1 MSHVNFDKIEIV
13 LYWCNQDVNQFDC
26 GHEDINEF
34 LQEDA
39 FEQNKFMLNSTY
51 LAYFDEKIIG
61 FFTIFTDAIKIKELG
76 EKYSEKFKNKNMVY
90 DVYPA
95 IKIGRLGVHKN
106 YKKKGIG
113 TYLLQWV
120 FNLCIGISKD
130 VGLRF
135 ITINAYMLVYEFYK
149 KKLLWRHIWWKKV
162 RKRI

>member
-1 MSHVNFDKIEIV
+1 
-13 LYWCNQDVNQFDC
+13 
-26 GHEDINEF
+26 
-34 LQEDA
+34 
-39 FEQNKFMLNSTY
+39 MLNSTY
-51 LAYFDEKIIG
+51 LAYFDEEIIG

-106 YKKKGIG
+106 YKKQGIG
-113 TYLLQWV
+113 TYLLQWI

-149 KKLLWRHIWWKKV
+149 KNYYEDIYDEKKLEKEFKKFLKAKEKNP
-162 RKRI
+162 KRAEKMTIPMFFDLYDYNKLFF